1 MVQVGTTAFAADA
14 WCHPATVALQGT
26 MLAMDAPQAVMD
38 FTDGYQLTL
47 TVTAG
52 DNVVSEG
59 NAGMCIAGEG
69 TGAVCAMATA
79 AYDDG
84 VMAANSLKAKMA
96 AAGTFKPASEN
107 DKAIWVDLPA
117 GASATLAPAGVNNGV
132 APAPTPEQVENDEV
146 PEAPE
151 GQDLE
156 GGLAK
161 DASFSVTYYQP
172 KPAAAYA
179 GLWRFQAGEMVSGHA
194 CGPDA
199 DTMNQFKTCMT
210 AALTGAHSLIAG
222 AAVAFGAAALF

>member
-117 GASATLAPAGVNNGV
+117 GATNGV

-146 PEAPE
+146 PEQVENDEVPE
-151 GQDLE
+151 
-156 GGLAK
+156 
-161 DASFSVTYYQP
+161 
-172 KPAAAYA
+172 
-179 GLWRFQAGEMVSGHA
+179 
-194 CGPDA
+194 
-199 DTMNQFKTCMT
+199 
-210 AALTGAHSLIAG
+210 
-222 AAVAFGAAALF
+222 

>member
-1 MVQVGTTAFAADA
+1 MVQVGTTAFDAAA
-14 WCHPATVALQGT
+14 WCHPTTVSLQGT
-26 MLAMDAPQAVMD
+26 MLAADAPQAVMD
-38 FTDGYQLTL
+38 FTDGYQMTM

-69 TGAVCAMATA
+69 TGAVCVMANA

-96 AAGTFKPASEN
+96 AAGTFTAEGDNEQS
-107 DKAIWVDLPA
+107 IFVDLPV
-117 GASATLAPAGVNNGV
+117 GAWAQVAPAGVNNGV
-132 APAPTPEQVENDEV
+132 APAATPEQIENEET

-156 GGLAK
+156 GGLALG
-161 DASFSVTYYQP
+161 AQFSATYYQP
-172 KPAAAYA
+172 KMAAAYA
-179 GLWRFQAGEMVSGHA
+179 GLWRFQAGEMVSGYA

-199 DTMNQFKTCMT
+199 DSMKTNKKCMS
-210 AALTGAHSLIAG
+210 AVLTGANALIAG
-222 AAVAFGAAALF
+222 AAVAFGAAALL